1 MRKLNWKAMLHL
13 LIFIGASFIAIYLLV
28 FVGGW
33 KLIEAGDIIAIEIA
47 VSVIVGFVV
56 WIIFEVTKLIES
68 KINALEKRV
77 EELENKNH
85 DDLNS

>member
-33 KLIEAGDIIAIEIA
+33 KLIEAGDIISIEIA

-85 DDLNS
+85 DDLIP

>member
-33 KLIEAGDIIAIEIA
+33 KLIEAGDIISIEIV
-47 VSVIVGFVV
+47 VSVIIGFVV
-56 WIIFEVTKLIES
+56 WLIFEVTKYFEA
-68 KINALEKRV
+68 KINELEKRV
-77 EELENKNH
+77 KQLENRGENR
-85 DDLNS
+85 

>member
-1 MRKLNWKAMLHL
+1 MLHL

>member
-33 KLIEAGDIIAIEIA
+33 KLIEAGDIISIEIA

>member
-1 MRKLNWKAMLHL
+1 MKKLNWKMLLHL
-13 LIFIGASFIAIYLLV
+13 LICIGASFVAIYLLV

-33 KLIEAGDIIAIEIA
+33 KLIEAGDIISIEIA

-56 WIIFEVTKLIES
+56 WLIFEVTKIIES

-85 DDLNS
+85 DDLIP

>member
-1 MRKLNWKAMLHL
+1 MLHL

-33 KLIEAGDIIAIEIA
+33 KLVEAGDIISIEIA

-85 DDLNS
+85 DDLIP